1 MPKGAFRLSGRCR
14 STRAAFASMTMN
26 GIGSPSWPS
35 SDGATSES
43 APGEPDSQQGIIGET
58 VVTVTDD
65 PETGL
70 TKVNLITWDRPNL
83 MADMGGAFSS
93 MGINVMNAIM
103 NAGPDGFVE
112 NWFVVCGPD
121 KGAVPQEQWEQIKQR
136 MKVTCQ
142 RRGRGK
148 PWQERENRLR
158 ELFTRIDSVGNG
170 YISQDDLNN
179 FAHSLRMPK
188 AFVHDFV
195 DEGDQSGDG
204 KMTFEEFA
212 AFVRSKEISLQ
223 NAYESLNPD
232 AKGRIRGSRLK
243 KNLGNMEIRAGRYN
257 SRKKIR
263 RKGIEK
269 MLQYVEDE
277 QVLNANDFRD
287 LMILIPENQLQTVSP
302 YYMKVGLDIG
312 TRRLPIPDRR
322 KDGKPWGHLLAGGIA
337 GIASKTVSSPLN
349 VVAVRSIAGEG
360 GASRMSAR
368 EMWSTMSHIA
378 RTEGVGGLFKGNMS
392 NCISSAPGKAID
404 FFAYAVYKGLLTGND
419 REPTNLERLLAGS
432 LAGMTSDSILYPLEV
447 VSTRVTMNMSKTG
460 ATNIA
465 QAMVEIAKKEGIR
478 GLYSG
483 WGAAMV
489 GVIPY
494 AGISFGCY
502 DILSAQ
508 YRKFARVDSAGP
520 LPTLG
525 IGFISGFLA
534 STISFPLYSA
544 TVKLQ
549 TGTLVPGLVGKQNL
563 VSVMRYTI
571 AKDGYKGLF
580 NGWLPASTK
589 MIPQAGISFVVY
601 EMVKRRLDQS
611 NYVDVEADEDLE
623 IFE

>member
-1 MPKGAFRLSGRCR
+1 
-14 STRAAFASMTMN
+14 
-26 GIGSPSWPS
+26 
-35 SDGATSES
+35 
-43 APGEPDSQQGIIGET
+43 
-58 VVTVTDD
+58 
-65 PETGL
+65 
-70 TKVNLITWDRPNL
+70 
-83 MADMGGAFSS
+83 
-93 MGINVMNAIM
+93 
-103 NAGPDGFVE
+103 
-112 NWFVVCGPD
+112 
-121 KGAVPQEQWEQIKQR
+121 
-136 MKVTCQ
+136 
-142 RRGRGK
+142 
-148 PWQERENRLR
+148 
-158 ELFTRIDSVGNG
+158 
-170 YISQDDLNN
+170 
-179 FAHSLRMPK
+179 
-188 AFVHDFV
+188 
-195 DEGDQSGDG
+195 
-204 KMTFEEFA
+204 
-212 AFVRSKEISLQ
+212 
-223 NAYESLNPD
+223 
-232 AKGRIRGSRLK
+232 
-243 KNLGNMEIRAGRYN
+243 MEIRAGRYN

-360 GASRMSAR
+360 GASRISAR

-378 RTEGVGGLFKGNMS
+378 RTEGIGGLFKGNMS

-404 FFAYAVYKGLLTGND
+404 FFAYAAYKGLLTGND

-489 GVIPY
+489 GVVPY

-549 TGTLVPGLVGKQNL
+549 TGTLAPVLVGKQNL
-563 VSVMRYTI
+563 VSVIRYTI

-589 MIPQAGISFVVY
+589 MFPQAGISFVVY

-611 NYVDVEADEDLE
+611 NYVDVEADED
-623 IFE
+623 IFD